1 MNVVPEKQ
9 AAAGDIE
16 LSALPAPDGPAF
28 PADAPYLEIVYGP
41 LVGPTAVLLLRNL
54 ARRVTSGRPPI
65 RVDLPELAAELGI
78 ATGVREVVGRR
89 SRLRHAIER
98 LARAQLVVWIA
109 ESHLGVQTLVPPV
122 SANALSQVPRSVRTA
137 HEALTAEFRR
147 SLD

>member
-1 MNVVPEKQ
+1 MNVAPENQ

-16 LSALPAPDGPAF
+16 LSVLPAPD
-28 PADAPYLEIVYGP
+28 GP

-54 ARRVTSGRPPI
+54 ARRVASGRAPI

-98 LARAQLVVWIA
+98 LARAHLVVWIE
-109 ESHLGVQTLVPPV
+109 ESHLGVQALVPPV
-122 SANALSQVPRSVRTA
+122 SAKALSQVPGSVRTA
-137 HEALTAEFRR
+137 HEALTAELRR
-147 SLD
+147 SFD